1 MVFDDEPV
9 REPAELRVLF
19 VEDDAHERYLWTQGL
34 KEQTRPTFQIV
45 EALNLQHAQLL
56 VQMADLDA
64 IVLDLGLPDAASEME
79 GLRRL
84 ADAAP
89 HIPIVVLTGE
99 FDHDSIAVQAA
110 AEGAEDCL
118 FKNEDG
124 PARLARSIRCAVLR
138 NGKRIPD
145 EHEASEIDPA

>member
-1 MVFDDEPV
+1 MTVQEPE
-9 REPAELRVLF
+9 RLRVLF
-19 VEDDAHERYLWTQGL
+19 VEDDAHERYLWTRGL
-34 KEQTRPTFQIV
+34 GEHRHPSFQVV

-79 GLRRL
+79 ALRRL
-84 ADAAP
+84 AEAAP

-99 FDHDSIAVQAA
+99 FDHDAIAVQAA

-138 NGKRIPD
+138 RSRRVPAT
-145 EHEASEIDPA
+145 HEPREVGEG

>member
-1 MVFDDEPV
+1 MPKETTVEEPE
-9 REPAELRVLF
+9 RLRVLF
-19 VEDDAHERYLWTQGL
+19 VEDDAHERYLWTRGL
-34 KEQTRPTFQIV
+34 GEHRDPAFQVV

-79 GLRRL
+79 ALRRL
-84 ADAAP
+84 AEAAP
-89 HIPIVVLTGE
+89 HVPIVVLTGE
-99 FDHDSIAVQAA
+99 FDHDAIAVQAA

-138 NGKRIPD
+138 RAKRVQATHESEVGKT
-145 EHEASEIDPA
+145 